1 LSVWSG
7 DLGLDSGIPQSVY
20 RIDTTDMTQIGLKGL
35 KPGESFAYEGGSITF
50 EGYVQWVN
58 LNFVA
63 DPGKHLALLGGIVA
77 ILGLLASLFTRR
89 RRIWIRV
96 GDQVEVAGLAKNA
109 APGLEVEMQGF
120 VKMLKGE
127 KEMSRSWAFAS
138 NYLVYSAMA
147 VYAISF
153 LAHLIETA
161 WAVKVPAD
169 KNSTLDYKRTEKVAR
184 IATALM
190 ILGFLLLLAGVIARG
205 ISAGRVPWGNM
216 YEFSITGALAFSG
229 AYLLA
234 LRKYDLRWLGLLV
247 SVSVLLTIGT
257 AITVLYVPSAPLV
270 PALKS
275 EWLVIHVSTAI
286 ISGGVFLLS
295 NVIASA
301 YLYLDRM
308 EKKGERTPWAKRLP
322 DLETLDLLSY
332 RLVAFVFPLWTFSV
346 IAGAIWAESAWGRYW
361 GWDPKETWA
370 FITWVAY
377 AAYLHARVTIGWRG
391 RRAAWLCLFAG
402 STFLFNYVYVN
413 IWGTGKHTYSGL

>member
-1 LSVWSG
+1 
-7 DLGLDSGIPQSVY
+7 
-20 RIDTTDMTQIGLKGL
+20 
-35 KPGESFAYEGGSITF
+35 
-50 EGYVQWVN
+50 
-58 LNFVA
+58 
-63 DPGKHLALLGGIVA
+63 
-77 ILGLLASLFTRR
+77 
-89 RRIWIRV
+89 
-96 GDQVEVAGLAKNA
+96 
-109 APGLEVEMQGF
+109 
-120 VKMLKGE
+120 
-127 KEMSRSWAFAS
+127 MSRSWAYAS

-153 LAHLIETA
+153 IAHAIETA
-161 WAVKVPAD
+161 WAVKVPTD
-169 KNSTLDYKRTEKVAR
+169 KNTALDYKNTEKVAR
-184 IATALM
+184 IATAMM
-190 ILGFLLLLAGVIARG
+190 ILGFFLLFAGVIARG
-205 ISAGRVPWGNM
+205 VSAGRVPWGNM

-275 EWLVIHVSTAI
+275 EWLVIHVSAAI

-295 NVIASA
+295 NVIAAA
-301 YLYLDRM
+301 YLYLDRV
-308 EKKGERTPWAKRLP
+308 EEKGERPQWAKRLP
-322 DLETLDLLSY
+322 DLETLDQLSY

-402 STFLFNYVYVN
+402 STFLFNYIYVN